1 MIIAPSAMAPGKSL
15 YYGAAMIVISDIISI
30 PEGEVEVTFIRASGP
45 GGQNVNKV
53 STAAQLR
60 FDARGTPSL
69 PEPVRERLQRIAG
82 SKLTKDGV
90 IVITAS
96 RFRTQ
101 EANRRDGIERLVEM
115 IKQAIFRPKKR
126 VPTRPSRAAK
136 RRRMDNK
143 THRSTVKRRRGG
155 NITADD

>member
-1 MIIAPSAMAPGKSL
+1 MIE
-15 YYGAAMIVISDIISI
+15 ISDIISI
-30 PEGEVEVTFIRASGP
+30 PESEVEVTFIRASGP

-101 EANRRDGIERLVEM
+101 EANRRDAVERLVGLV
-115 IKQAIFRPKKR
+115 KQAIFRPKKR

-143 THRSTVKRRRGG
+143 SHRSTVKRRRGG
-155 NITADD
+155 NISADD